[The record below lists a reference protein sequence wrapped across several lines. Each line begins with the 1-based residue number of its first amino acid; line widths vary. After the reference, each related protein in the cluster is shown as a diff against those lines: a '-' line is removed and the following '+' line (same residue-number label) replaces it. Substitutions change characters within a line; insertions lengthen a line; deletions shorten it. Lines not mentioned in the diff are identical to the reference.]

1 MLKQNNYFKKVLCM
15 VVVISM
21 IFSSVS
27 FANFFENSMKMVFAP
42 ELEID
47 DNYVD
52 DGMFYMPHEA
62 LEVTE
67 NDEIQK
73 YIVKIKRKG
82 KSDINEKVKLSMID
96 ISGRYD
102 RDYNIKV
109 INKGLFIENVENKNV
124 DKHTTNSDYEEY
136 NNSDA
141 IVDGLLTDDNI

>member
-1 MLKQNNYFKKVLCM
+1 M

-102 RDYNIKV
+102 RDYNTKV

-124 DKHTTNSDYEEY
+124 SKSITNTRQTLIMKS
-136 NNSDA
+136 
-141 IVDGLLTDDNI
+141 IIIQMK

>member
-1 MLKQNNYFKKVLCM
+1 M
-15 VVVISM
+15 
-21 IFSSVS
+21 
-27 FANFFENSMKMVFAP
+27 
-42 ELEID
+42 
-47 DNYVD
+47 
-52 DGMFYMPHEA
+52 
-62 LEVTE
+62 
-67 NDEIQK
+67 
-73 YIVKIKRKG
+73 KIKRKG

-109 INKGLFIENVENKNV
+109 INKGLFIENV